1 MDEQPVRSVET
12 DALRIAYAEYGP
24 ADGWPVILSHGFPY
38 DVHAFEQVAPVL
50 AREGAKI
57 ITLYTR
63 GFGPTRFVSDAV
75 MRSEQQAARGC
86 DIKQAAT
93 SNRLRHQT
101 ACRRSRS
108 GTPDPR
114 WLQLGR
120 QRVLRGGGAVAG
132 TVWRSCLV
140 CRL

>member
-57 ITLYTR
+57 ITLYPR

-93 SNRLRHQT
+93 SNSLPTFSVWNARSSVASIGEATRP
-101 ACRRSRS
+101 AWRRRCGRNGLAVLSRMPAM
-108 GTPDPR
+108 T
-114 WLQLGR
+114 
-120 QRVLRGGGAVAG
+120 
-132 TVWRSCLV
+132 
-140 CRL
+140 